1 MKDTNT
7 INEGLDRL
15 NLSIMYTMAF
25 FILVFAI
32 SNIALATSQTQKST
46 IPLTQEEKKWL
57 KEHPV
62 ILVSNQINWRPFDF
76 LEDGKPSGFSVE
88 YLNLINKLS
97 FWDALIVVAAESAKC
112 EKLWSE
118 ALNDGQV
125 MSGVRIENP
134 LKS

>member
-46 IPLTQEEKKWL
+46 IPLIQEEKKWL

-62 ILVSNQINWRPFDF
+62 IRVSNQINWRPFDF

-88 YLNLINKLS
+88 YLNLVTEKTG
-97 FWDALIVVAAESAKC
+97 FLIEYV
-112 EKLWSE
+112 
-118 ALNDGQV
+118 
-125 MSGVRIENP
+125 SGKWKDLLQGGMIKI
-134 LKS
+134 LTF